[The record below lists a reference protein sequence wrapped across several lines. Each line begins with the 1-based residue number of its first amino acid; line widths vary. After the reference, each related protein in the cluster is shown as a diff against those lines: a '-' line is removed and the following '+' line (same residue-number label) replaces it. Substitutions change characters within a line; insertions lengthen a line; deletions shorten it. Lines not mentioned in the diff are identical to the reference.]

1 MRHPASYPLALA
13 ALVLSACASH
23 SGAPAPSS
31 PPSTSVSPASS
42 GSGSW
47 TGSFQPVQ
55 QQSGN
60 LTPHGSNRTYGSVT
74 LTIAPTRPNSTHAT
88 IELSTTL
95 PTSALLHW
103 AIVAGRCG
111 SVSLPLVSV
120 DQFPVIEVSNSG
132 HGKLTADTPVSLEA
146 AGVYHVDVYWS
157 GGQDRSDVMA
167 CANLKL
173 AR

>member
-1 MRHPASYPLALA
+1 LRHPASHPLALA

-23 SGAPAPSS
+23 SGSSAPSS
-31 PPSTSVSPASS
+31 PPTTSISPASS
-42 GSGSW
+42 SSGSW

-60 LTPHGSNRTYGSVT
+60 LTPHGSNRTYGSVA
-74 LTIAPTRPNSTHAT
+74 LTIAPSSPNSTHAV

-111 SVSLPLVSV
+111 SVSLPLASV

-132 HGKLTADTPVSLEA
+132 QGKLTADAPVNLQA
-146 AGVYHVDVYWS
+146 AGVYHVDVFWS

-167 CANLKL
+167 CANLKMT
-173 AR
+173 R